1 MSTWPVSPWS
11 PPASMPSLKPPPA
24 IYLVSDG
31 AWGADE
37 ILVDSSKSYK
47 NSELK
52 RKTNW

>member
-1 MSTWPVSPWS
+1 MNKLFQVKHKTFHTF
-11 PPASMPSLKPPPA
+11 AKKKKKNF
-24 IYLVSDG
+24 
-31 AWGADE
+31 E

>member
-1 MSTWPVSPWS
+1 MNKLFQVKHKTFHTFT
-11 PPASMPSLKPPPA
+11 KKKKKKKNF
-24 IYLVSDG
+24 
-31 AWGADE
+31 E